1 MAGVEKKTDIR
12 IIKGELRTRFKALR
26 REMDSQV
33 KAEKDAAILK
43 RLLELPEY
51 KAATLVLTYVSTAIE
66 VDTLELIR
74 RALAEGKRVAVPYC
88 IPGKI
93 DMLFCEIFSL
103 DDLTPGSFGVL
114 EPDPEK
120 QPVLREFSD
129 SVCVLPG
136 LGFDL
141 EGYRLGYGKGYYDR
155 FLSKYPGT
163 NLGVCYNVCLKPL
176 LPHGRY
182 DRMVDVLVTE
192 KFVKRPRA
200 AAPTHQAAHL
210 EASGAQRRKTHGRR

>member
-12 IIKGELRTRFKALR
+12 IIKGELRTRFKTLR

-200 AAPTHQAAHL
+200 AAPTHQAAHS
-210 EASGAQRRKTHGRR
+210 EASSAQRRKTHGRR

>member
-1 MAGVEKKTDIR
+1 MSAFENMEKVYDPSQSEQQTYEAWEAAGC
-12 IIKGELRTRFKALR
+12 FHA
-26 REMDSQV
+26 
-33 KAEKDAAILK
+33 
-43 RLLELPEY
+43 
-51 KAATLVLTYVSTAIE
+51 
-66 VDTLELIR
+66 
-74 RALAEGKRVAVPYC
+74 
-88 IPGKI
+88 
-93 DMLFCEIFSL
+93 
-103 DDLTPGSFGVL
+103 

-200 AAPTHQAAHL
+200 AAPTHQAAHS